1 MLVLPCQLFK
11 KRLLLQIM
19 LGKRKMDPN
28 GEEREWEREDEI
40 KKYLVF
46 WVYVICLSLVH
57 GGRPIKLSHP
67 RPSLEN

>member
-1 MLVLPCQLFK
+1 
-11 KRLLLQIM
+11 M